1 MRQLDCGAHEMS
13 APDVVVVGG
22 GAIGASIA
30 WRSAAT
36 GLSVTLVEETPGRGA
51 TWAAAGML
59 APVTEAHFGEERLLD
74 LNVDSSRRWSAFAAE
89 LEELTGKSIGYEQCG
104 TLMVAP
110 DADDYAVIS
119 DLIGYQERLGLKVE
133 RLSRSELRELEPGL
147 APGIRGGAVVDGD
160 HHVDNR
166 ALVDALVDACMLTGV
181 ELHAGRVG
189 SIASRDGRA
198 TGVQL
203 DDGEVLEAGTV
214 VIAAGC
220 WSSAIDGVPES
231 IRSAVRPVKGQLVYL
246 KGSDAPLVTR
256 NIRSPDIY
264 IVPRGDTR
272 IVVGA
277 TVEEM
282 GWDVTVTAEA
292 VYSLLR
298 DAFKVLPAVGEL
310 ELLECVAGLRPGSR
324 DNAPIIGPTEVD
336 GLVVATGH
344 FRNGILLTPVTS
356 DCIAELIATG
366 RTPDA
371 IRDFTP
377 ARASLEDAR

>member
-1 MRQLDCGAHEMS
+1 MS

-30 WRSAAT
+30 WRSAT
-36 GLSVTLVEETPGRGA
+36 NGLSVTLVEETPGRGA

-74 LNVDSSRRWSAFAAE
+74 LNVDSSRRWSTFAAE
-89 LEELTGKSIGYEQCG
+89 LEELTGRSVGYEQCG

-110 DADDYAVIS
+110 DGDDYAVIS
-119 DLIGYQERLGLKVE
+119 ELIGYQERLGLKVE
-133 RLSRSELRELEPGL
+133 RLSRSELRDLEPAL
-147 APGIRGGAVVDGD
+147 APGIRGGAMVDGD

-166 ALVDALVDACMLTGV
+166 ALVDALVEACLLTGV
-181 ELHAGRVG
+181 ELHAGGVQSIVSRGGRV
-189 SIASRDGRA
+189 
-198 TGVQL
+198 TGVEL
-203 DDGEVLEAGTV
+203 DDGEFVACERVAV
-214 VIAAGC
+214 AAGC
-220 WSSAIDGVPES
+220 WTSAIDGIPEP
-231 IRSAVRPVKGQLVYL
+231 IRSAVRPVKGQLLYL
-246 KGSDAPLVTR
+246 SGREAQLVTR
-256 NIRSPDIY
+256 NVRSPDVY
-264 IVPRGDTR
+264 IVPRGDGR

-292 VYSLLR
+292 VYTLLR
-298 DAFKVLPAVGEL
+298 DAFEVLPAIGEL

-324 DNAPIIGPTEVD
+324 DNAPIIGATEID
-336 GLVVATGH
+336 GLLIATGH

-366 RTPDA
+366 RTPEI

-377 ARASLEDAR
+377 ARLTQEVTL